1 MRAGI
6 GYDIHRLKKGRKL
19 VLGGVTIPYEKGL
32 VGHSDADVAIH
43 AIIDAMFGAAAIRDI
58 GYHFP
63 PGDPK
68 YKDIS
73 SAELLRSAIKILSQ
87 QRFSVENIDVTV
99 VTEEPALSPYIEAMR
114 INLSNIC
121 GLTSDRI
128 MIKAKTNEC
137 LGDIGRK
144 KAIAALAVVL
154 LKEV

>member
-6 GYDIHRLKKGRKL
+6 GYDIHRLQKGRKL
-19 VLGGVTIPYEKGL
+19 VLGGVVIPYDKGP

-63 PGDPK
+63 PGDSR

-73 SAELLRSAIKILSQ
+73 SMELLKSAMEILSKQ
-87 QRFSVENIDVTV
+87 GFSIENIDVTV
-99 VTEEPALSPYIEAMR
+99 VAEEPVLSPYIEAMC

-121 GLTSDRI
+121 GVNSDRI
-128 MIKAKTNEC
+128 MIKAKTNER
-137 LGDIGRK
+137 LGDIGKK
-144 KAIAALAVVL
+144 KAIAALAVVVL
-154 LKEV
+154 REV